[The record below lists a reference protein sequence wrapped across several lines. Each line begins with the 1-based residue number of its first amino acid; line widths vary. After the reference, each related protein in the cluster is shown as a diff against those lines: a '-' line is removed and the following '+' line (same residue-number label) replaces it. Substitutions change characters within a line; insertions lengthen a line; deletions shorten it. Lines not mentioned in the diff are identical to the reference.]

1 VSKCE
6 ARLMCALSRVARDH
20 NRPRLRSATARISR
34 MYCPRLRSDDA
45 CVMAERSRG
54 HCSQRKTRCPSA
66 VEGQCQ
72 VLRTK
77 GEVRRTKDEITKYKL
92 RSTVAAPLLA
102 SGRGASISHTC
113 PAPLSFWRGAGGEA
127 YCSNAKDEVRYTKEI
142 PSIASHDYNLLTN

>member
-1 VSKCE
+1 MTNYKV
-6 ARLMCALSRVARDH
+6 RLGRGFRLAAWVPQSFLASLDH
-20 NRPRLRSATARISR
+20 RHAFKKNRPRLRSATDSISR

-66 VEGQCQ
+66 AEGRCPSEVEGRCQ

-77 GEVRRTKDEITKYKL
+77 CEVRRTKDEITKYKL
-92 RSTVAAPLLA
+92 RSTVAAALLA
-102 SGRGASISHTC
+102 SGMGASIGHTC

-127 YCSNAKDEVRYTKEI
+127 
-142 PSIASHDYNLLTN
+142 